1 MPALVVL
8 VLVTVINLPSG
19 VRILIETAVP
29 FLTAGTAME
38 IGLFG
43 VIVAVMVFAAA
54 LTFCVAA
61 VT

>member
-1 MPALVVL
+1 MVVF

-19 VRILIETAVP
+19 VRIFIETAVP

-38 IGLFG
+38 IGLLG
-43 VIVAVMVFAAA
+43 AIVAVIVFVAA
-54 LTFCVAA
+54 LTFWVVA

>member
-1 MPALVVL
+1 

-19 VRILIETAVP
+19 VRILMVTAVP

-43 VIVAVMVFAAA
+43 VIVVAIVFAAA
-54 LTFCVAA
+54 LTFWVAA

>member
-1 MPALVVL
+1 M
-8 VLVTVINLPSG
+8 LVTVTNLPSG
-19 VRILIETAVP
+19 VRILMVTAVP

-43 VIVAVMVFAAA
+43 VIVVAIVFAAA
-54 LTFCVAA
+54 LTFWVAA

>member
-1 MPALVVL
+1 MVVL

-19 VRILIETAVP
+19 VRIFIETAVP

-54 LTFCVAA
+54 LTF
-61 VT
+61 